1 MLRRL
6 FSLSIDKKK
15 KFSSLCLAA
24 CLLLTACGQPHK
36 AEDTKQ
42 LEQLISQ
49 QLDLTRNKD
58 DKKNESILIGAN
70 TVSIAQFKKETT
82 MADYLLKTQYQ
93 NDVNLKLSLRQER
106 NKKVLAHYINQ
117 TVASSISDTDIETF
131 HKKNIE
137 RWQQIK
143 VGISR
148 VLFIYNDRM
157 PESKK
162 QAVLQRANAVKDE
175 LLNQTLSFEDAIDT
189 YSEVNSQVKE
199 PDVIRTV
206 NLMSFDKA
214 TQEKLLAL
222 KPGEFMGPV
231 RSPQGFELI
240 QLKSDFDITN
250 MPLAMVKDSVYQALL
265 QNKTDAALK
274 AIASKASID

>member
-222 KPGEFMGPV
+222 NPGEFMGPV

-240 QLKSDFDITN
+240 QLESEFDITN